1 MLVELKQKGAHKLR
15 SKDRVFISEDPKTK
29 KKRKWCLRAPSNPAT
44 HSSSRPWM
52 AFNISLRLAV
62 SRFIQFFQT
71 RLCFIL
77 LFWNDSNLMINSF
90 SIGHTANFLRSFDIG
105 LTSIM
110 VEKFWEFGFGLQA
123 WLLDQ
128 FGVVHDG
135 KQPYPGAISTCM
147 FYQLA
152 FDVWERYFMSLFV
165 TLFLSSEW

>member
-1 MLVELKQKGAHKLR
+1 MPQ
-15 SKDRVFISEDPKTK
+15 
-29 KKRKWCLRAPSNPAT
+29 
-44 HSSSRPWM
+44 SSIKSSD
-52 AFNISLRLAV
+52 AQL
-62 SRFIQFFQT
+62 FQT
-71 RLCFIL
+71 LNGLQHLSEARRFKVYTIL
-77 LFWNDSNLMINSF
+77 SNSAVFHFTFLKWLYLMINSF

-105 LTSIM
+105 VTSIM